1 MNAVAGVIHKMAD
14 EPLWAWSASA
24 LELMPDQAVFFLR
37 KRDHALL
44 RVEVSGTDAKS
55 VRFESGCEGLV
66 FSRDLAIRLALPCD
80 FSGPVP
86 GQIDAEVRLRLLD
99 NAAEWPRRLAQ
110 TAAVAQS
117 GETGGAEEALGRL
130 VSALFEAEIAGFAA
144 EQTYADLS
152 RRLNHPLI
160 VAEVEERVR
169 GALRRWSEEGILS
182 LLAVHLLAVRS
193 AEGER
198 ERSLLLERNRLEQDH
213 AQKLLQARQAVELA
227 EMEQRRAIAEPNEV
241 RWRLFEPADLQP
253 AGARPPRLLKESAAP
268 YEALVSGQHLQLFVR
283 PASAGHVY
291 VLALGPYRTA
301 VGSEYRWMR
310 LFGNEG
316 RSDLAQRAPRAGGNR
331 LAPGETLLFPAD
343 AGAAELFQHYLT
355 IDSAAGWETLA
366 VAITAQPVTDETLLR
381 GLPKPK
387 ETGGDFRAFQDELNQ
402 GLQAAFGTGARIY
415 LFQFFHS

>member
-1 MNAVAGVIHKMAD
+1 MNTVTGLIHKTAD
-14 EPLWAWSASA
+14 EPLWAWSAPA
-24 LELMPDQAVFFLR
+24 LELKPDHAVFFLR
-37 KRDHALL
+37 KRDQALL

-55 VRFESGCEGLV
+55 VRFEPGCEGLV
-66 FSRDLAIRLALPCD
+66 FSRDLAVRLAVPCD
-80 FSGPVP
+80 FRGPVP

-110 TAAVAQS
+110 TAALAQS
-117 GETGGAEEALGRL
+117 GEVGGPEEALGRL
-130 VSALFEAEIAGFAA
+130 VSALFETEMAGFAA
-144 EQTYADLS
+144 DQTYAGVS
-152 RRLNHPLI
+152 RRLNDPLL

-169 GALRRWSEEGILS
+169 GALRRWTEEGILS

-193 AEGER
+193 EEGER
-198 ERSLLLERNRLEQDH
+198 ERSLLVERNRLEQDH
-213 AQKLLQARQAVELA
+213 AQKLLQAKLAVELA
-227 EMEQRRAIAEPNEV
+227 EMNRLRALAEPNEV
-241 RWRLFEPADLQP
+241 RWRLFEPADLLP

-291 VLALGPYRTA
+291 VLALGPYSTA
-301 VGSEYRWMR
+301 AGPEYRWMQ

-316 RSDLAQRAPRAGGNR
+316 RSDLVQRAPRAGGNR
-331 LAPGETLLFPAD
+331 LAPGETLLFPGD

-366 VAITAQPVTDETLLR
+366 VAITPEPVADQTLV
-381 GLPKPK
+381 GALPRPAGA
-387 ETGGDFRAFQDELNQ
+387 GGDFRAFQDELNR
-402 GLQAAFGTGARIY
+402 GLQAAFGTGARIH